1 MTRDLTKARACVHA
15 SAHLSGARQCAP
27 RPPEARCC
35 LGRQLGARKGGLPGA
50 VTGRRSRLREELR
63 QLKQGA
69 HRWDC
74 IQYRYGY
81 LTRTLLAD
89 PNASRC
95 ANALWLQRREIEE
108 LGLAKP
114 GDWGTSVGVTLL

>member
-1 MTRDLTKARACVHA
+1 VWRASDVVDVVECAFDVLQGLREQQLEIVA
-15 SAHLSGARQCAP
+15 SRELFGDPA
-27 RPPEARCC
+27 
-35 LGRQLGARKGGLPGA
+35 LGGKPWA
-50 VTGRRSRLREELR
+50 TSSREELR

>member
-1 MTRDLTKARACVHA
+1 MAFVNQSETSR
-15 SAHLSGARQCAP
+15 SGTGYDDGFVDAVCSPAGLR
-27 RPPEARCC
+27 
-35 LGRQLGARKGGLPGA
+35 GGSGCSGKPWA
-50 VTGRRSRLREELR
+50 TSSREELR

>member
-1 MTRDLTKARACVHA
+1 MHWWG
-15 SAHLSGARQCAP
+15 SGCSGKPWA
-27 RPPEARCC
+27 
-35 LGRQLGARKGGLPGA
+35 
-50 VTGRRSRLREELR
+50 TSSREELR
-63 QLKQGA
+63 QMKLGA